1 MIQLLEPMEPASA
14 VEAPPKVRVH
24 ASRDQALQFVKF
36 LDDRGLLTLAPAEKV
51 RRSHLCGA
59 FGLVKDLHKDRL
71 ILDARPANMLEDTLH
86 TWTRTMGAVQAL
98 LQHEIQPNF
107 NMYFSGTDLRD
118 YYYCFRVTSR
128 RAWRNAMR
136 LPLTPSQVAS
146 FQCFFRR
153 HVARTG
159 AFSMLEDFSDG

>member
-1 MIQLLEPMEPASA
+1 
-14 VEAPPKVRVH
+14 
-24 ASRDQALQFVKF
+24 
-36 LDDRGLLTLAPAEKV
+36 
-51 RRSHLCGA
+51 
-59 FGLVKDLHKDRL
+59 
-71 ILDARPANMLEDTLH
+71 
-86 TWTRTMGAVQAL
+86 MGAVQAL

-128 RAWRNAMR
+128 RAWRNAMEIAFDSF
-136 LPLTPSQVAS
+136 PSSLFSV
-146 FQCFFRR
+146 FFRR